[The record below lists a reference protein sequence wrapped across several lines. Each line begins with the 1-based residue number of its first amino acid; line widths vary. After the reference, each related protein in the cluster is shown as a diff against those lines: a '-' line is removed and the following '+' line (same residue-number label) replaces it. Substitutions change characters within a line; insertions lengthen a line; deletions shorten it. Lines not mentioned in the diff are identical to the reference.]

1 MSSPT
6 GVHVFRP
13 GEPLGP
19 DSLTWRWF
27 GDQRTM
33 LVGMRAG
40 LLQTMHPAI
49 DQALR
54 EHDSTY
60 FQGPMKRILRSLP
73 QIFGVVYDT
82 DARATAVRVRD
93 YHRPLKGVLP
103 DGSRYSALTPE
114 VFYWPHATFFEMQ
127 IAAQEFFGTP
137 LAADVKERLFQ
148 ESRQWYSLYGVSAA
162 GTPSTY
168 AEFRDYWDH
177 MIADVLVPNAIAR
190 STFSRTRKGIF
201 GPSPFRHVPDVIW
214 RPLSD
219 AQFDAMAWVLRG
231 TLPPPLRDRMELDWS
246 AADEWRLRT
255 LGAGIR
261 HTFGRLP
268 LRARLL
274 PQARQAWRREADGRP
289 GPVRAVRGPGPRSH
303 PRASRAADPRSAAGA
318 RPGGGPR

>member
-1 MSSPT
+1 MP
-6 GVHVFRP
+6 VQRP

-19 DSLTWRWF
+19 DSLTWRYF

-73 QIFGVVYDT
+73 QIYGVVYDE
-82 DARATAVRVRD
+82 DARATAERVRD

-103 DGSRYSALTPE
+103 DGTRYSALNPD

-137 LAADVKERLFQ
+137 LADQTKEVLFQ
-148 ESRQWYSLYGVSAA
+148 ESRQWFSLYGVSAT
-162 GTPSTY
+162 GTPATY
-168 AEFRDYWDH
+168 DEFRAYWEQ
-177 MIADVLVPNAIAR
+177 MISDVLVPNAIAR
-190 STFSRTRKGIF
+190 STFHRTKLGIF
-201 GPSPFRHVPDVIW
+201 GPSPFPLVPHAVW

-231 TLPPPLRDRMELDWS
+231 TLPPVLRERMDLGWS
-246 AADEWRLRT
+246 SSDEWRLRA
-255 LGAGIR
+255 LGSGLR

-274 PQARQAWRREADGRP
+274 PQARQAWRQAGLRSTTDAKLVSSGTGRFRRSP
-289 GPVRAVRGPGPRSH
+289 DFAVS
-303 PRASRAADPRSAAGA
+303 SRCS
-318 RPGGGPR
+318 GGSRR

>member
-1 MSSPT
+1 MT
-6 GVHVFRP
+6 ATIHDFVIRL

-19 DSLTWRWF
+19 DSLTWRYF

-49 DQALR
+49 DRALR

-73 QIFGVVYDT
+73 QIYGVVYDE

-93 YHRPLKGVLP
+93 YHRVLKGAMP
-103 DGSRYSALTPE
+103 DGTRYSALNPD

-137 LAADVKERLFQ
+137 LTLGVKERLFQ
-148 ESRQWYSLYGVSAA
+148 ESRQWFSLYGVSAT
-162 GTPSTY
+162 GTPATY
-168 AEFRDYWDH
+168 AEFCDYWDH
-177 MIADVLVPNAIAR
+177 TVSAVLVPNGIAR
-190 STFSRTRKGIF
+190 STFHRTKKGIF
-201 GPSPFRHVPDVIW
+201 GPAPYSLIPDALW

-231 TLPPPLRDRMELDWS
+231 TLGPAVRDRLDLDWTT
-246 AADEWRLRT
+246 AEEWRLKA
-255 LGAGIR
+255 LGAGIQN
-261 HTFGRLP
+261 TLGRLP
-268 LRARLL
+268 LQARLL
-274 PQARQAWRREADGRP
+274 PQARRAWRREAQHP
-289 GPVRAVRGPGPRSH
+289 TRGLVT
-303 PRASRAADPRSAAGA
+303 AGA
-318 RPGGGPR
+318 